1 MSQIHCTSSS
11 TTTIHDLTSTTI
23 MLASTPQLTEELK
36 SLTNEATEAV
46 ADLSSPSTPAHISS
60 PQTPRWLS
68 LTPFKSVA
76 LNFTWE
82 SELEAEVEDALV
94 FSDEEE
100 EEFSLVGKDVD
111 DDRDRT
117 EWSPEPP
124 DDEEPNDF
132 EKGSERILAVLR
144 CYLFNLEG
152 GMLVTGSKVDSGVE
166 AALKQLFGQG
176 SAFGGCR
183 IQEAKKT
190 EMKESWEVSDEERV
204 VAEIDSYSKE
214 LSRLQEDLPMNAED
228 VVKKILQWA
237 KKKGTVNVK
246 ESMTS
251 STGSLRII
259 EC

>member
-1 MSQIHCTSSS
+1 ME
-11 TTTIHDLTSTTI
+11 
-23 MLASTPQLTEELK
+23 ASNPQLTEELK
-36 SLTNEATEAV
+36 SLANEATEAV
-46 ADLSSPSTPAHISS
+46 ADLSSPSTPAHIST

-100 EEFSLVGKDVD
+100 EEFSLMGKDVD
-111 DDRDRT
+111 DDRDRN
-117 EWSPEPP
+117 ELSPEPP
-124 DDEEPNDF
+124 EVEEPNDF

-144 CYLFNLEG
+144 CYLFNLED

-166 AALKQLFGQG
+166 AALKRLLGQG
-176 SAFGGCR
+176 SALGGCR
-183 IQEAKKT
+183 IQQAKTT

-204 VAEIDSYSKE
+204 VAEIDSYGKE
-214 LSRLQEDLPMNAED
+214 SRILQEDLPENVED
-228 VVKKILQWA
+228 VVKEILQWA
-237 KKKGTVNVK
+237 KKKGTVNVR
-246 ESMTS
+246 ESVTS
-251 STGSLRII
+251 STGSLEMI

>member
-1 MSQIHCTSSS
+1 
-11 TTTIHDLTSTTI
+11 

-36 SLTNEATEAV
+36 PLTNEATEAV
-46 ADLSSPSTPAHISS
+46 ADLSSPSTPAHIST

-111 DDRDRT
+111 DDRDRN

-124 DDEEPNDF
+124 DVEEPNDF

-144 CYLFNLEG
+144 CYLFNLED

-166 AALKQLFGQG
+166 AALKRLLGQG
-176 SAFGGCR
+176 SALGGCR
-183 IQEAKKT
+183 IQQAKTT

-204 VAEIDSYSKE
+204 VAEIDSYGKE
-214 LSRLQEDLPMNAED
+214 LRRLQEDLPKNVED
-228 VVKKILQWA
+228 VVKEILQCA
-237 KKKGTVNVK
+237 KKKGAVNVR

-251 STGSLRII
+251 STGSLEMI

>member
-1 MSQIHCTSSS
+1 
-11 TTTIHDLTSTTI
+11 

-36 SLTNEATEAV
+36 PLTNEATEAV
-46 ADLSSPSTPAHISS
+46 ADLSSPSTPAHIST

-100 EEFSLVGKDVD
+100 EEFSLMGKDVD
-111 DDRDRT
+111 DDRDRN

-124 DDEEPNDF
+124 EVEEPNDF

-144 CYLFNLEG
+144 CYLFNLED

-166 AALKQLFGQG
+166 AALKRLLGQG
-176 SAFGGCR
+176 SALGGCR
-183 IQEAKKT
+183 IQQAKTT

-204 VAEIDSYSKE
+204 VAEIDSYGKE
-214 LSRLQEDLPMNAED
+214 SRILQEDLPENVED
-228 VVKKILQWA
+228 VVKEILQWA
-237 KKKGTVNVK
+237 KKKGTVNVR
-246 ESMTS
+246 ESVTS
-251 STGSLRII
+251 STGSLEMI

>member
-1 MSQIHCTSSS
+1 MVTSN
-11 TTTIHDLTSTTI
+11 
-23 MLASTPQLTEELK
+23 PQLTEELK
-36 SLTNEATEAV
+36 PLTNEATEAV
-46 ADLSSPSTPAHISS
+46 ADLSSPRTPAHICT

-82 SELEAEVEDALV
+82 SELEAEVENALC
-94 FSDEEE
+94 FSDDEE
-100 EEFSLVGKDVD
+100 EEFSLVAQDVD
-111 DDRDRT
+111 DDRDRK

-124 DDEEPNDF
+124 DVEEPNDF
-132 EKGSERILAVLR
+132 EKASERILAVLR

-152 GMLVTGSKVDSGVE
+152 GMLITGSKVDSGIE
-166 AALKQLFGQG
+166 AALKRQFGQG

-204 VAEIDSYSKE
+204 EAEIDSYGKK
-214 LSRLQEDLPMNAED
+214 LRTLQEDLPKNVED
-228 VVKKILQWA
+228 VVKEILHLA
-237 KKKGTVNVK
+237 KKKGTVNRR

-251 STGSLRII
+251 STGSLEMI